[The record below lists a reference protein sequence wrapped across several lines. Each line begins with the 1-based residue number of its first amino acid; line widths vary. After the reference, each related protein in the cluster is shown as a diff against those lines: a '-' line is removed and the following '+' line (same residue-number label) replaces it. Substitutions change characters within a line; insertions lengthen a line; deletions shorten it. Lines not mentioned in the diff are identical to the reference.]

1 MYHGPGLHQWVMGL
15 VFGPS
20 PACPSHTWDRL
31 FTAPCGT
38 VLNRFV
44 PPLVALPVPTLT
56 LTLTLTLV
64 TYTYGL
70 VLYVC
75 SVQWL
80 LRFGPC
86 LLFCVAAALLYARVK
101 QACPACNRP
110 IAPTTS
116 SGHGTRSGFIL
127 HAASEREPRAC
138 PSHTR
143 LVHPFAQQKEE
154 LTAATQYRLNKVGH
168 EPGDLVPPRFILFR
182 LFGQGWKLLTSY
194 GGRGV

>member
-1 MYHGPGLHQWVMGL
+1 MGPPWNVDGPYEGLVTSRMMPAHGLEQGHQAPRSCMYHGPGLHQWVMGL

-143 LVHPFAQQKEE
+143 LVHPLP
-154 LTAATQYRLNKVGH
+154 LTPYCCNAV
-168 EPGDLVPPRFILFR
+168 
-182 LFGQGWKLLTSY
+182 
-194 GGRGV
+194 